1 MLQVSSNWKNAIKQQ
16 FRYPGHLKVT
26 MYVVPPDAVATP
38 VDISTY
44 MYKQSSY
51 HFLSQP
57 PKHATPQSWATL
69 ESNRWKLDGS
79 CDIVPNR
86 SQAIL
91 ADVWFNRLTDS
102 SLVLTFEFDN
112 VVSFPDIYTEWDIY
126 GDNYPQT
133 VKTVGYNSEGTAFI
147 NYTSTVSSSK
157 GLLGTPIRDVKKVVL
172 TLSNFKKSTWRIRA
186 YKIVF
191 GEVLEYTSE
200 GTGRILSAEMLSSFS
215 PLNNELPLDTFS
227 VSLRNLD
234 KEFDP
239 MFESGISGYFRPRQ
253 RVEVHWGFDI
263 DADTIE
269 WAPAINMYLESF
281 SIPKGSKNATVNAV
295 SRWSLLTNEDVGES
309 VYTGEI
315 RDLFS
320 IATSLGD
327 IPQDSIPVELKQILT
342 NAPLPNVARNVLW
355 QYIAGISCCW
365 LGSDPTTGQLTIKLA
380 DTQEDTTSVG
390 LMQELADPAIEILE
404 KVHSV
409 SIGVYKYS
417 QEPGSDN
424 IDSKVEYHQTYLDD
438 TIESG
443 IDIVVENPLITGA
456 LETDRLMDITTL
468 IRHWY
473 GKRRKYTVSY
483 TGYPEVF
490 ARDKVALTTIY
501 GSVSGGTVLS
511 NKITFNGGFNGEM
524 EVQ

>member
-57 PKHATPQSWATL
+57 PNTKEAPQSWATL

-86 SQAIL
+86 SQTIL

-133 VKTVGYNSEGTAFI
+133 VKTVGYNSEGAAFI

-172 TLSNFKKSTWRIRA
+172 TLSNFKKSAWRIRA

-239 MFESGISGYFRPRQ
+239 MFKSGVSGYFRPRQ

-320 IATSLGD
+320 IAVSLGD

-417 QEPGSDN
+417 QEPGRDN

-468 IRHWY
+468 IRRWY
-473 GKRRKYTVSY
+473 AKRRK
-483 TGYPEVF
+483 
-490 ARDKVALTTIY
+490 
-501 GSVSGGTVLS
+501 
-511 NKITFNGGFNGEM
+511 
-524 EVQ
+524 

>member
-1 MLQVSSNWKNAIKQQ
+1 MLQVSSDWKNAIKQQ

-26 MYVVPPDAVATP
+26 MYVVPPGAEATP

-44 MYKQSSY
+44 MYEQSNY
-51 HFLSQP
+51 RFLNQP
-57 PKHATPQSWATL
+57 PKSTPKPWATL

-79 CDIVPNR
+79 CDIVPDK
-86 SQAIL
+86 SPAIL
-91 ADVWFNRLTDS
+91 DDVWFNRLTDS

-112 VVSFPDIYTEWDIY
+112 VVSFPDIYAEWDIH

-133 VKTVGYNSEGTAFI
+133 VIARGYQHGVMLR
-147 NYTSTVSSSK
+147 NYTRTISSPK
-157 GLLGTPIRDVKKVVL
+157 GLLGTPMDDVQKVEL
-172 TLSNFKKSTWRIRA
+172 TLSNFKKSTWRIRT
-186 YKIVF
+186 YRIVF
-191 GEVLEYTSE
+191 GEILEYTSE

-239 MFESGISGYFRPRQ
+239 MFESGVSGYLRPRQ
-253 RVEVHWGFDI
+253 RVEVLWGFDI
-263 DADTIE
+263 DVDTTE

-281 SIPKGSKNATVNAV
+281 SIPVGSKNVTINAV

-309 VYTGEI
+309 VYTGEV

-320 IATSLGD
+320 IASSLGD
-327 IPQDSIPVELKQILT
+327 IPQDSIPVELKQIRT

-380 DTQEDTTSVG
+380 GTPEEATSVD
-390 LMQELADPAIEILE
+390 LMQELGDPAIEILE
-404 KVHSV
+404 DIHSI
-409 SIGVYKYS
+409 SIGIYTYS
-417 QEPGSDN
+417 QKSGDDN
-424 IDSKVEYHQTYLDD
+424 ISSKVSYFQTYLNEA
-438 TIESG
+438 TESG
-443 IDIVVENPLITGA
+443 IDIVVENPLITDTLGI
-456 LETDRLMDITTL
+456 DRLMDITIL
-468 IRHWY
+468 IRRWY
-473 GKRRKYTVSY
+473 DKKRKYTVSY

-490 ARDKVALTTIY
+490 ARDKVMLTTVY
-501 GSVSGGTVLS
+501 GSVSDGTVLS
-511 NKITFNGGFNGEM
+511 NRITFNGGFNGEM